1 MEYSTR
7 RSGPAL
13 PILNHQRRSS
23 VPRLSIIIKDSRFPD
38 SKAVLS
44 PISPI
49 SPRQGSRSKNIA
61 TVVVMSPRLF
71 SPVGT
76 PTKMQSPA
84 ASRRGS
90 DESTASSTRRGSR
103 TSASIATTGRRRESI
118 IYRNEQ
124 EYDSAATAVVE
135 RKVVSPSSSDSDED
149 FPSTKAAVAP
159 LVTKV
164 RGYSIASL
172 KSRRRAAKS
181 SSMQEQ
187 PPIIV
192 SGQRRRSS
200 IVVVHNCSPVAPTR
214 EFSEMPEE
222 SDDEA

>member
-13 PILNHQRRSS
+13 PILSHQRRSS

-44 PISPI
+44 PISP
-49 SPRQGSRSKNIA
+49 GSRSKNVA

-76 PTKMQSPA
+76 PTKMSSPA
-84 ASRRGS
+84 ISRRGS
-90 DESTASSTRRGSR
+90 DESTSSSTRRGSR
-103 TSASIATTGRRRESI
+103 ASASLAAAGRRRESI
-118 IYRNEQ
+118 IYRSEQ

-135 RKVVSPSSSDSDED
+135 RKVASPSSSESDEE

-164 RGYSIASL
+164 RGYSITSL
-172 KSRRRAAKS
+172 KARRRATKTG
-181 SSMQEQ
+181 SMQEQ

-192 SGQRRRSS
+192 SGHRRRSS
-200 IVVVHNCSPVAPTR
+200 IVVVHNCSPVAPAR

-222 SDDEA
+222 SEDEA

>member
-1 MEYSTR
+1 MDYSTR

-23 VPRLSIIIKDSRFPD
+23 VPRLSIIIKDSRFPE

-61 TVVVMSPRLF
+61 TVLVMSPRLF

-76 PTKMQSPA
+76 PTKLQSPSV
-84 ASRRGS
+84 SRRGS

-103 TSASIATTGRRRESI
+103 ASTSITTNGRRRESI

-124 EYDSAATAVVE
+124 EYDSAIVE
-135 RKVVSPSSSDSDED
+135 RKVASPSSSDSDEE

-159 LVTKV
+159 LVTRV

-172 KSRRRAAKS
+172 KSRRRATKS
-181 SSMQEQ
+181 GSMQEQ